1 VIEASYLSFL
11 EDIKQKVQSARARA
25 ALSVNRELIVLYW
38 TIGQRILEVQS
49 EQGWGQRVI
58 PDLARD
64 LKAAFADMKG
74 FSRSN
79 LFYMRA
85 FASAYPESEFVQQA
99 AGQLPWFHHCIILD
113 KLKTRALRETY
124 IQAAFE
130 FGWSRSVLEMQIKSA
145 WHTRTGQAITNF
157 SRTLP
162 PQTSDLATQML
173 KDPYNFDFLSLHD
186 SALEREI
193 ERGLMAHLKK
203 FLLELGAGFA
213 FVGNQYHLEIGG
225 QDFYLDLLFYHVK
238 LHCYVVIELKAREF
252 MPEDAGKLS
261 FYLAAVD
268 GELKTQGDN
277 PTIGLMLCKTKNSII
292 AEYALSNISAPL
304 GVSEYQLTESLPAE
318 LQNVLPSIEEL
329 EQALGEV

>member
-1 VIEASYLSFL
+1 
-11 EDIKQKVQSARARA
+11 
-25 ALSVNRELIVLYW
+25 
-38 TIGQRILEVQS
+38 
-49 EQGWGQRVI
+49 
-58 PDLARD
+58 
-64 LKAAFADMKG
+64 
-74 FSRSN
+74 
-79 LFYMRA
+79 
-85 FASAYPESEFVQQA
+85 
-99 AGQLPWFHHCIILD
+99 
-113 KLKTRALRETY
+113 
-124 IQAAFE
+124 
-130 FGWSRSVLEMQIKSA
+130 
-145 WHTRTGQAITNF
+145 
-157 SRTLP
+157 
-162 PQTSDLATQML
+162 
-173 KDPYNFDFLSLHD
+173 
-186 SALEREI
+186 
-193 ERGLMAHLKK
+193 
-203 FLLELGAGFA
+203 LGAGFA

-292 AEYALSNISAPL
+292 AEYALGKINAPL